1 MKKMILF
8 LFSAALFGTACNKN
22 AGSANTVLNEMVG
35 AGAVVAPTTT
45 PGMFVSN
52 GPSVSGTVKIYETN
66 GKLSLALENFK
77 TDNGPDL
84 HVYLSQEMFPVN
96 FIDLGKLKATSG
108 NQVYDISGMPDFTK
122 FKFALIHCQQ
132 FNHLFGSAQL
142 IK

>member
-8 LFSAALFGTACNKN
+8 LLSATLFSTACNKSAGTAN
-22 AGSANTVLNEMVG
+22 AVLDERVAAGS
-35 AGAVVAPTTT
+35 VVAPTTA

-84 HVYLSQEMFPVN
+84 HVYLSQEMNPVN